1 MMLTREE
8 MIAVAD
14 RHYKHSVFGGRYDV
28 AAIRK
33 ELIYGWGMNSMQAQR
48 EIETMREKAII

>member
-1 MMLTREE
+1 

-33 ELIYGWGMNSMQAQR
+33 ELIYGWGMNSLQAQR
-48 EIETMREKAII
+48 EIETMRKKAII